1 MKLFATIRTWLTWQG
16 NGPPTLPHACVRH
29 TGTAK
34 GRGVYALRAFRE
46 GEVIEVCPVVVLGK
60 PYEAL
65 PAEIQKLVFM
75 WERREGSPDIQA
87 LALGYGS
94 LYNNDNPA
102 NVRYEPDRSAL
113 ALRFIAVR
121 DISANEELTVNY
133 SGDPDAEDWWFKDK
147 SIEPIIGA
155 GGERGEQ

>member
-1 MKLFATIRTWLTWQG
+1 MKLFATICTWLTKRG
-16 NGPPTLPHACVRH
+16 NDPPSLPHACVRN

-34 GRGVYALRAFRE
+34 GRGVYALRAFRT
-46 GEVIEVCPVVVLGK
+46 GEVVEVCPVVVLRK

-65 PAEIQKLVFM
+65 PGEIQKLVFM

-102 NVRYEPDRSAL
+102 NMRYEPDRSAK

-121 DISANEELTVNY
+121 DIAAHEELTVNY
-133 SGDPDAEDWWFKDK
+133 SGEPDADDWWFKDK

-155 GGERGEQ
+155 GDGHGEQ

>member
-1 MKLFATIRTWLTWQG
+1 MKLLATIRTWLTWRG
-16 NGPPTLPHACVRH
+16 NEPPTLPHACVRD
-29 TGTAK
+29 TGTAR

-46 GEVIEVCPVVVLGK
+46 GEVVEVCPVVMMRK

-65 PAEIQKLVFM
+65 PEEIQKLVFM
-75 WERREGSPDIQA
+75 WERRDKLPDIQA

-102 NVRYEPDRSAL
+102 NMRYEQDRPAL

-121 DISANEELTVNY
+121 DIAVGEELTVNY
-133 SGDPDAEDWWFKDK
+133 SGDPDADDWWFKDK
-147 SIEPIIGA
+147 NVELITGTGSNA
-155 GGERGEQ
+155 SV